1 MGSEEQTD
9 QENIEQPAVETEES
23 IVGEI
28 VEDALKDEA
37 EGETAASEEVD
48 LQAALDAATT
58 RADENWEKLLLAK
71 AEVEN
76 IRRRTQKDIEKAHRF
91 SVEKFAKEMLPVVD
105 SLEMGLASVDAS
117 EGDVVA
123 IKEGMELTHKQLLA
137 SLEKSGVK
145 QINPEGESFNP
156 DLHQAISMV
165 PSPDHEPNTVIQ
177 VFQKGYTLNE
187 RLLRPAM
194 VIVSQPQAPTET
206 KKIDEQA

>member
-37 EGETAASEEVD
+37 EGETAALEEVD

-105 SLEMGLASVDAS
+105 SLEMGLASVDAA

>member
-37 EGETAASEEVD
+37 KGETAASEEVD

-105 SLEMGLASVDAS
+105 SLEMGLASVDAA

>member
-37 EGETAASEEVD
+37 EGETAALEEVD

-105 SLEMGLASVDAS
+105 SLEMGLASVDAT

>member
-105 SLEMGLASVDAS
+105 SLEMGLASVDAA

>member
-1 MGSEEQTD
+1 
-9 QENIEQPAVETEES
+9 
-23 IVGEI
+23 
-28 VEDALKDEA
+28 LKDEA